1 LNFFVFYVFFC
12 FFVFFLENILLLVV
26 HDLIVAELVDLTVR
40 VLIVHETKIGM
51 HGVSHDHLI
60 VCKTR
65 LAKRVHVVDEL
76 GVSLGVSLGLD
87 CVSIGRMARH
97 GHDLDR
103 RRDWHSLDE
112 LVRHGRCHL
121 GARHKLAD
129 LPKVPAVVGSDL
141 DVLTRLKARHNVS
154 GRSKGSPADKH
165 HAEVLA
171 SAEVL
176 LLEAVNALK
185 NAPVLPGH
193 HVKHHLVGNT
203 LAVLVVAKDT
213 RNDQCVDRVVVSR
226 VTRCERHGW
235 CGVLCCVVLCVAV

>member
-1 LNFFVFYVFFC
+1 MNFFVFYVFFC

-26 HDLIVAELVDLTVR
+26 HDLIVAELVDLTVH

-65 LAKRVHVVDEL
+65 LAKRVHVVDE
-76 GVSLGVSLGLD
+76 LGVSLGLD

-129 LPKVPAVVGSDL
+129 LPKVPVVVGSDL
-141 DVLTRLKARHNVS
+141 DVLTRLKARHNVI
-154 GRSKGSPADKH
+154 GRSKGNPPDKH

-171 SAEVL
+171 SAEVP

-203 LAVLVVAKDT
+203 LAVPVVAKDT

-235 CGVLCCVVLCVAV
+235 CVAVLLCCCVLLCVAVC